1 MEWLKFTIYTCAAGI
16 DALCSYLYDIGYK
29 SVEIEDF
36 DEFNDFLENNSKYWD
51 YVDEELVNQKKGE
64 TKIIF
69 YIENNSSANDEIAK
83 INSLISELKRNDT
96 DKSFGSLETE
106 ITGLNEEDWANNWKK
121 YFKPIEVGE
130 KILIQPEW
138 CPYDKSTDRIVFT
151 VNPGM
156 TFGTGTHAS
165 TKMCIR
171 ELEKAVNSETVLLD
185 AGCGSGILSVISL
198 MLGAKKA
205 VAVDIDENCIH
216 TAYENA
222 ERNKTDKNKYF
233 VYSGD
238 IVNDDELFNKISDV
252 KYDVIVANIVA
263 DVIISLLPLIK
274 KLINKNG
281 TFICSGIIK
290 ERLEDVKSAM
300 AKENITPYEICEE
313 DGWNAIT
320 CKF

>member
-1 MEWLKFTIYTCAAGI
+1 MEWLKFTIYTHTSGI
-16 DALCSYLYDIGYK
+16 EALCSHLYDVGYK

-36 DEFNDFLENNSKYWD
+36 DEFNNFLENNSKYWD
-51 YVDEELVNQKKGE
+51 YVDDELVNQKKGD

-69 YIENNSSANDEIAK
+69 YIENNSSANDELAK

-96 DKSFGSLETE
+96 DKIFGSLETE

-138 CPYDKSTDRIVFT
+138 CPYDKSTDRVVFT

-171 ELEKAVNSETVLLD
+171 ELEKVVTDETVLLD

-205 VAVDIDENCIH
+205 VAVDIDDNCIH

-238 IVNDDELFNKISDV
+238 IINDKELFKKISDE

-263 DVIISLLPLIK
+263 DVIISILPLIK
-274 KLINKNG
+274 KLINKGG

-300 AKENITPYEICEE
+300 AKENITPYEVCEE
-313 DGWNAIT
+313 DDWNAIT